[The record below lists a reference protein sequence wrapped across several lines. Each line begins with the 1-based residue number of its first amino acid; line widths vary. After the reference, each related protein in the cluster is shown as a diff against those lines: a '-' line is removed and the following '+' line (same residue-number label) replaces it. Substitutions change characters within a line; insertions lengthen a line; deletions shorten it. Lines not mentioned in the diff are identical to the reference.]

1 MSNKQ
6 IHDYYE
12 KLASKIQSP
21 IETRNKAKDFSKFD
35 IEFVLR
41 YADSDKSVLDL
52 GAGTGLL
59 VNHLIGKF
67 KHIHA
72 VEKYEN
78 FSKFITRH
86 PTVTVTDEDVI
97 AFDTAGKY
105 DIVTAFG
112 LLNFFSEEEAKRLF
126 RKMYDFS
133 MPNGMAIVK
142 HQMGVNET
150 VVVNGYSEELQQPY
164 YSEYRH
170 VAREKDLLLQA
181 GFAHV
186 EVVDI
191 YPAEYNR
198 WPNTHFYALVCTKS

>member
-12 KLASKIQSP
+12 KLAAKIQSP
-21 IETRNKAKDFSKFD
+21 IETRNKAKDFSEFD
-35 IEFVLR
+35 IKFVLR
-41 YADSDKSVLDL
+41 YASAAKTLLDL

-59 VNHLIGKF
+59 VNHLVGKF

-72 VEKYEN
+72 VEKYES
-78 FSKFITRH
+78 FSKFITRD
-86 PTVTVTDEDVI
+86 PSVTVTDEDVLT
-97 AFDTAGKY
+97 FDTEHGY
-105 DIVTAFG
+105 DIVAAFG
-112 LLNFFSEEEAKRLF
+112 LLNFFSEEEAKLLF
-126 RKMYDFS
+126 RKIYKFS
-133 MPNGMAIVK
+133 VPNGMAIVK

-170 VAREKDLLLQA
+170 VAREKELLLEA
-181 GFAHV
+181 GFSHV
-186 EVVDI
+186 EVIDI

-198 WPNTHFYALVCTKS
+198 WPNTHFYALVGTKA

>member
-12 KLASKIQSP
+12 KMASKIQSP
-21 IETRNKAKDFSKFD
+21 IETRNKAKDFSQFD
-35 IEFVLR
+35 IGFMLR
-41 YADSDKSVLDL
+41 HASPDKTLLDL

-59 VNHLIGKF
+59 VNHLVGKF

-72 VEKYEN
+72 VEKYGN
-78 FSKFITRH
+78 FAKFIKQD
-86 PTVTVTDEDVI
+86 PTVTVTVEDVL
-97 AFDTAGKY
+97 AFDTKEKY
-105 DIVTAFG
+105 DIVIAFG
-112 LLNFFSEEEAKRLF
+112 LLNFFSEEEAKRMF
-126 RKMYDFS
+126 RKVYDFS
-133 MPNGMAIVK
+133 GPKGMAVLK

-150 VVVNGYSEELQQPY
+150 VVVNGFSEELQQPY

-170 VAREKDLLLQA
+170 VEREKELLLEA
-181 GFAHV
+181 GFAKV

-198 WPNTHFYALVCTKS
+198 WPNTHFYALVATKA

>member
-1 MSNKQ
+1 
-6 IHDYYE
+6 
-12 KLASKIQSP
+12 
-21 IETRNKAKDFSKFD
+21 
-35 IEFVLR
+35 
-41 YADSDKSVLDL
+41 VLDL

-72 VEKYEN
+72 VEKYES
-78 FSKFITRH
+78 FSKFIARD
-86 PTVTVTDEDVI
+86 PSVTVTDEDVL
-97 AFDTAGKY
+97 AFETAGKY

-126 RKMYDFS
+126 RKVHDFS
-133 MPNGMAIVK
+133 APNGMAIIK
-142 HQMGVNET
+142 HQMGVNDT
-150 VVVNGYSEELQQPY
+150 VVVNGFSEELQQPY

-170 VAREKDLLLQA
+170 VTREKDLLLWA
-181 GFAHV
+181 GFTHV

>member
-12 KLASKIQSP
+12 KMASKIQSP
-21 IETRNKAKDFSKFD
+21 IETRNKAKDFSQFD
-35 IEFVLR
+35 IGFMLR
-41 YADSDKSVLDL
+41 YAGAEKTLLDL

-59 VNHLIGKF
+59 VNHLVGKF

-78 FSKFITRH
+78 FSKFIARH
-86 PTVTVTDEDVI
+86 PTVTVTNEDVL
-97 AFDTAGKY
+97 AFDTKQTY
-105 DIVTAFG
+105 DIVSAFG
-112 LLNFFSEEEAKRLF
+112 LLNFFSEAEAKAMF
-126 RKMYDFS
+126 RKIYDFS
-133 MPNGMAIVK
+133 VPGGVAVIK

-150 VVVNGYSEELQQPY
+150 VVVNGFSEELQQPY

-170 VAREKDLLLQA
+170 VVREKELLLEA
-181 GFAHV
+181 GFTHV
-186 EVVDI
+186 EVADI

-198 WPNTHFYALVCTKS
+198 WPNTHFYALVCTKA